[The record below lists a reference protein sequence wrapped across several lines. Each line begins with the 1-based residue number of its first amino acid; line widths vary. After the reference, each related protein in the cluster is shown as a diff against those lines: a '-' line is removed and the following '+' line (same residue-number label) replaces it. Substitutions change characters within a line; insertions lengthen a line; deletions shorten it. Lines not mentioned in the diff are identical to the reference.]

1 MSVGTQYLDILWL
14 KTFGLFSGNVLD
26 YFYTSPFFDQS
37 SNNQLIRTQ
46 GVKPEHLINE
56 VGIEYVLDEHNMSE
70 PHLYVIKKQL
80 RESPRKAEL
89 QEIYYIIDGVIYQS
103 PDLLQLFR
111 ARISKAS
118 YYLGNSFGAM
128 QSTTTYTSK
137 EGRQCWTK
145 REDSDN
151 NDEKDTEK
159 EEHLMDVDV
168 MNEKETKQIPR
179 IEKVAGNIR
188 EFPPF
193 LRMFEDLKTSF

>member
-14 KTFGLFSGNVLD
+14 KTFGLFSVNVLD

-46 GVKPEHLINE
+46 GVAPEHLISM
-56 VGIEYVLDEHNMSE
+56 VGIEYVLDEHNISE
-70 PHLYVIKKQL
+70 PNLYVIKKQL

-89 QEIYYIIDGVIYQS
+89 LEIYYIIDGIIHQS

-111 ARISKAS
+111 SRISKAS
-118 YYLGNSFGAM
+118 YYLGNSFAAL

-137 EGRQCWTK
+137 EGRQCWSK
-145 REDSDN
+145 REEIGNEDKN
-151 NDEKDTEK
+151 AEKDEN
-159 EEHLMDVDV
+159 LMDVMKESDAKPAPRKV
-168 MNEKETKQIPR
+168 M
-179 IEKVAGNIR
+179 VAGNIR

>member
-14 KTFGLFSGNVLD
+14 KTFGLYSVNVLD
-26 YFYTSPFFDQS
+26 YFYTSPFFDHS

-46 GVKPEHLINE
+46 GVAPEHLISM
-56 VGIEYVLDEHNMSE
+56 VGIEYVLDEHNISE
-70 PHLYVIKKQL
+70 PNLYVIKKQL

-89 QEIYYIIDGVIYQS
+89 QEIYYIIDGIIHQS

-118 YYLGNSFGAM
+118 HYLGNSFTAL

-137 EGRQCWTK
+137 EGRQCWSK
-145 REDSDN
+145 REEIGN
-151 NDEKDTEK
+151 IEKDTEIRD
-159 EEHLMDVDV
+159 EENHMDV
-168 MNEKETKQIPR
+168 MKESETKPAVR
-179 IEKVAGNIR
+179 KVMVAGNIR